1 MKNIQKRYVFLK
13 KYFFLNFIKKGCGK
27 MRIQKSINTKE
38 IGERV
43 KQLRKS
49 RGITQDEL
57 GIVLGDKTSG
67 KPLSR
72 GQISNLETGKRNFN
86 IHHIKA
92 LADFFKVS
100 IETLGFE
107 SNEIETVDL
116 LERARLIFENDNV
129 PMDEKQDLYES
140 IMKLYLSA
148 KDQSRL

>member
-1 MKNIQKRYVFLK
+1 MKIQNTV
-13 KYFFLNFIKKGCGK
+13 
-27 MRIQKSINTKE
+27 NTKV

-57 GIVLGDKTSG
+57 GVVLGDKSTG

-72 GQISNLETGKRNFN
+72 GQVSNLETGKRNIN
-86 IHHIKA
+86 IHQIKI
-92 LADFFKVS
+92 LADYFNVT

-116 LERARLIFENDNV
+116 LERAKLIFENDKV

-148 KDQSRL
+148 KEQIKKS